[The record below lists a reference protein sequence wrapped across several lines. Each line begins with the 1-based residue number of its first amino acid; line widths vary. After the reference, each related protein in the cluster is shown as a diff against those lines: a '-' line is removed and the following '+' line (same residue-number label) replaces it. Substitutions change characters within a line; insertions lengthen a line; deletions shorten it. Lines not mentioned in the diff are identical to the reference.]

1 MTLKTFGITNPDER
15 QVALIVWRRNEDG
28 TPNIAVDDVNRKY
41 VIVPEEENEAFEKAA
56 TAQGWQYSLAGFD
69 DYLAR
74 RTYSLDKLPPEEF
87 KALDL
92 TKGKDV
98 ATLHN
103 KIRFDKRFRTKA
115 LIQKAERAI
124 DKALNIG
131 IGEMGNDETAEGNR
145 KIRGAELVD
154 RLAKTI
160 VQMESMNQTDEHQQ
174 EKNARLDAGLE
185 SENVGMHKTY
195 RIDPETHDQV

>member
-28 TPNIAVDDVNRKY
+28 TPNIAVDDINRKY
-41 VIVPEEENEAFEKAA
+41 VIVPEEENAAFEEAA
-56 TAQGWQYSLAGFD
+56 TKQGWQYSLAGFD

-160 VQMESMNQTDEHQQ
+160 VQMESMNQTDDHFD
-174 EKNARLDAGLE
+174 EKNERLDAGLSTE
-185 SENVGMHKTY
+185 IHGVKTY
-195 RIDPETHDQV
+195 RIDPQTEGLV